1 MEPPST
7 IADLLHASHEAEHA
21 GDLAAALRHAQ
32 DALVRAQ
39 QAANSE
45 QQAHAYIA
53 LAQVH
58 IRLGHYPTAQGLLSQ
73 AVALSAPNSP
83 AHAEALHGL
92 GVCAGETD
100 DLAAAEGHFQ
110 QAIDLA
116 RQLGLDR
123 LLVRSLHSMAAVIY
137 TPRGEFALA
146 LAADT
151 EALDLMC
158 TRGLPDMTWGPLVT
172 MSWVYWLSGQRE
184 AARATLVKLSAA
196 APPGSLAEAYYCL
209 THAGL
214 ALDEGATA
222 EAQEWLTRARAN
234 AEASGITDA
243 LFFARLGTSR
253 LCRLSGDTPSARAW
267 AAEAL
272 ALTERSGY
280 RHLQGLALV
289 ERGRAA
295 WLLGQL
301 SLAEA
306 DFRAALAVLEPL
318 RANFDLARAALLLAA
333 LRQTQQADDADAL
346 GVQAVS
352 RILDGGYAF
361 LLEQERALAFPLLAT
376 YLTAPTPKLRALS
389 AQLLPHLERT
399 PPPPLHVWTL
409 GRFEVQQGARRI
421 EAHAWHQRRAGELF
435 RLLLVAPE
443 YSLGRE
449 QVIEALWP
457 DREPGAATAQLH
469 QATSALRR
477 VLEPD
482 LPDKFPSRYLLFDEG
497 VVRLCL
503 PPGSWVDHVVFTQL
517 ARAQRFE
524 EALTLWGGEPFPD
537 DRYADWAA
545 LPCEE
550 LCGHYLR
557 VLLALAQHRFEA
569 GEMAEARDLCRRLLA
584 EEPWH
589 EEAVLLGM
597 RACVA
602 LRDRVGAIRLYR
614 ALEAALRDELDIAPQ
629 AALQALYH
637 SLL

>member
-1 MEPPST
+1 MEPPT
-7 IADLLHASHEAEHA
+7 TTADLLHASHDAEAA

-58 IRLGHYPTAQGLLSQ
+58 IRLGHYPAAQGLLSQ

-100 DLAAAEGHFQ
+100 DLAAAEDYFQ
-110 QAIDLA
+110 RAIDLA
-116 RQLGLDR
+116 RQIGLDR
-123 LLVRSLHSMAAVIY
+123 LLVRGLHSMAAVIY
-137 TPRGEFALA
+137 APRGEFTLA

-151 EALDLMC
+151 EALNLMSS
-158 TRGLPDMTWGPLVT
+158 RGLPDMTWGPLVT
-172 MSWVYWLSGQRE
+172 MSWVYWLTGQRE
-184 AARATLVKLSAA
+184 DARATLVKLCAV

-214 ALDEGATA
+214 ALDEGERAK
-222 EAQEWLTRARAN
+222 AQEWLSRARAN

-243 LFFARLGTSR
+243 LFYARLGMSR
-253 LCRLSGDTPSARAW
+253 LCRLTGDAPSARVW
-267 AAEAL
+267 ATEAL
-272 ALTERSGY
+272 SLTERSGY

-295 WLLGQL
+295 WRLEQF

-306 DFRAALAVLEPL
+306 DFRAAMAVLEPL
-318 RANFDLARAALLLAA
+318 RADFDLARATLLLAA
-333 LRQTQQADDADAL
+333 LRQAQQADDAEAL

-361 LLEQERALAFPLLAT
+361 LLEQERALAFPLLAA
-376 YLTAPTPKLRALS
+376 YLNSPMPRLRTLS
-389 AQLLPHLERT
+389 TQLLPHLERT

-421 EAHAWHQRRAGELF
+421 EARAWHQRRAGELF
-435 RLLLVAPE
+435 RLLLVAPD

-477 VLEPD
+477 VLEPE

-517 ARAQRFE
+517 ARTQRFE
-524 EALTLWGGEPFPD
+524 EALALWGGEPFPD

-545 LPCEE
+545 MPCEE
-550 LCGHYLR
+550 LRAHYLR
-557 VLLALAQHRFEA
+557 TLLALAQQHFEA
-569 GEMAEARDLCRRLLA
+569 GEMAEARDLCRRLLT

-589 EEAVLLGM
+589 EEAALLGM

-602 LRDRVGAIRLYR
+602 LGDRVDAIRLYR
-614 ALEAALRDELDIAPQ
+614 TLEATLHDELGIAPQ
-629 AALQALYH
+629 AALQALYQ